1 MNRLFQSASVPTF
14 ACSNSGLTAGA
25 VAASPAGELGSPTE
39 APLLRW
45 LQLALEPAY
54 HSVGFQ
60 RVGPLAIEALE
71 CARTRATGR

>member
-1 MNRLFQSASVPTF
+1 MNRLFRSASVPTF
-14 ACSNSGLTAGA
+14 ARSNSGLTTGA
-25 VAASPAGELGSPTE
+25 APTE
-39 APLLRW
+39 AALLWR

-71 CARTRATGR
+71 CARARATGR